1 MNSEP
6 EHVPPPASRSPNA
19 TAPSGSFS
27 TPYRA
32 WLLFVLF
39 LTTALNLADRQG
51 FAAVLP
57 AIRADLHLTDTDLGL
72 LQGLGFAIVYTL
84 MGLPLARL
92 AEHGRRTYILSA
104 ATALFGAAVALSSAC
119 RGFWQFLLCRV
130 GVGIGD
136 AGFAPT
142 VASLVGDHFPATR
155 RASAMTLVW
164 YGGPFGAFLGAAL
177 GGWIAH
183 RGHWQSWFVVLGVLG
198 IVVAV
203 LALLTLRE
211 PRRGMSDALAAEL
224 EPPPPI
230 LATFRFLIGKRSM
243 CHVLAGAALASM
255 TMNGLGQFWG
265 RFFVAVHHTDLAET
279 GRVIGT
285 MGAVAMVAGLSLGG
299 FGADLAGRHDRR
311 WYVWGPGIALLLSTP
326 LLLLGVT
333 RGTMAGSIPIL
344 IVGLTL
350 LFAHFTPTLA
360 IAQNMV
366 AANMRASSAF
376 AVAAVISIVGAGIG
390 PTLTGFVSD
399 ALAQHAFAIGDYKA
413 LCVGAVAGEAQSTA
427 LREACATASAG
438 GIRGA
443 IIVMSV
449 FCGLGG
455 LHYLRAARTFRRD
468 IEMLRPTY
476 RASRANATF
485 ERVCRASTPQMK
497 APALMTASRST
508 PVSMPR
514 PCSR

>member
-1 MNSEP
+1 MTP
-6 EHVPPPASRSPNA
+6 QPAPQ
-19 TAPSGSFS
+19 APIAQGQAGGYS

-57 AIRADLHLTDTDLGL
+57 AIKADLHLTDTDLGL
-72 LQGLGFAIVYTL
+72 LQGLGFALVYTL

-92 AEHGRRTYILSA
+92 AEHGRRTHILSA
-104 ATALFGAAVALSSAC
+104 ATGLFGVAVAFSSAC

-164 YGGPFGAFLGAAL
+164 YGGPAGAFLGAAL

-183 RGHWQSWFVVLGVLG
+183 RGGWQAWFAGLGLVG
-198 IVVAV
+198 IVVAL
-203 LALLTLRE
+203 LALFTLRE
-211 PRRGMSDALAAEL
+211 PPRGMSDALAAAV
-224 EPPPPI
+224 EPPPPVT
-230 LATFRFLIGKRSM
+230 ATFRFLVAKRSM

-255 TMNGLGQFWG
+255 TLNGLGQFWG
-265 RFFVAVHHTDLAET
+265 RFFVAVHHTNLAET

-285 MGAVAMVAGLSLGG
+285 MGAVGMVAGLSLGG
-299 FGADLAGRHDRR
+299 FGVDVAGRRDRR
-311 WYVWGPGIALLLSTP
+311 WYVWGPGITLLLSTP
-326 LLLLGVT
+326 LLLLGIT
-333 RGTMAGSIPIL
+333 RGTMAESVPIL

-366 AANMRASSAF
+366 AANMRASSGF

-390 PTLTGFVSD
+390 PPLTGYLSD
-399 ALAQHAFAIGDYKA
+399 ALAQHAFGAGDYKA
-413 LCVGAVAGEAQSTA
+413 LCVLAAAGPAQPAA
-427 LREACATASAG
+427 LRQACAAASAS
-438 GIRGA
+438 GIRNA
-443 IIVMSV
+443 IIVMSL

-455 LHYLRAARTFRRD
+455 LHYLRAARTYRRD
-468 IEMLRPTY
+468 SEMTQP
-476 RASRANATF
+476 AT
-485 ERVCRASTPQMK
+485 A
-497 APALMTASRST
+497 A
-508 PVSMPR
+508 
-514 PCSR
+514 

>member
-1 MNSEP
+1 MTQQDSIDRGGSAVD
-6 EHVPPPASRSPNA
+6 HGRLAQPPAPQPSIVQPV
-19 TAPSGSFS
+19 PSGEYS
-27 TPYRA
+27 TLYRA

-57 AIRADLHLTDTDLGL
+57 ALRADLHLTDTDLGL

-92 AEHGRRTYILSA
+92 AEHGRRTHILSA
-104 ATALFGAAVALSSAC
+104 ATALFGVAVAFSSAC

-130 GVGIGD
+130 GVGVGD

-142 VASLVGDHFPATR
+142 VASLVGDHFRATR

-164 YGGPFGAFLGAAL
+164 YGGPAGAFLGAAL

-183 RGHWQSWFVVLGVLG
+183 RGRWQTWFVGLGVMG
-198 IVVAV
+198 IVVAL

-211 PRRGMSDALAAEL
+211 PRRGLSDALVAEVK
-224 EPPPPI
+224 PPPPV
-230 LATFRFLIGKRSM
+230 ATTFRFLFGKRSM
-243 CHVLAGAALASM
+243 RHVLAGAALASM

-265 RFFVAVHHTDLAET
+265 RFFVAVHHTNLAET
-279 GRVIGT
+279 GRVIGA
-285 MGAVAMVAGLSLGG
+285 MGAVAMIAGLSLGG
-299 FGADLAGRHDRR
+299 FGVDLAGRHDRR
-311 WYVWGPGIALLLSTP
+311 WYVWVPGIALLLSTP
-326 LLLLGVT
+326 LLLLGIT
-333 RGTMAGSIPIL
+333 RGTMAGSVPIL

-390 PTLTGFVSD
+390 PTLTGYLSD
-399 ALAQHAFAIGDYKA
+399 ALAQHAFGAGDYKA
-413 LCVGAVAGEAQSTA
+413 LCVAAGAGQAQAGA
-427 LREACATASAG
+427 LREACAAASAG
-438 GIRGA
+438 GIRAA
-443 IIVMSV
+443 IITMAV

-455 LHYLRAARTFRRD
+455 LHYLRAARTYRRD
-468 IEMLRPTY
+468 TEVL
-476 RASRANATF
+476 
-485 ERVCRASTPQMK
+485 Q
-497 APALMTASRST
+497 
-508 PVSMPR
+508 PV
-514 PCSR
+514 